1 MNIAAM
7 QIARDVAGGTALS
20 VLTIDSEAP
29 EDVLDDIRGRIDASR
44 LTAIDLVAE

>member
-1 MNIAAM
+1 M
-7 QIARDVAGGTALS
+7 QIARHDAGGTALS

-29 EDVLDDIRGRIDASR
+29 AEVLDDIRERIAAST